1 MKADRQRLIADI
13 IRRTPVSSQD
23 ELAKVLRR
31 HGQKVTQATLS
42 RDLEEL
48 GAFKGRRN
56 GRAPVYLL
64 PDDPAEASGDAWLKR
79 MLVEF
84 ALDVSSSGNIVVVR
98 TPPGGAS
105 AVARAL
111 DAAALDDVLG
121 TVAGDDTIFIVSRA
135 ANGGAKLARALRAL
149 VNVPKL
155 KEA

>member
-1 MKADRQRLIADI
+1 VKAQRQRLIADI
-13 IRRTPVSSQD
+13 IRRTPVSSQE
-23 ELAKVLRR
+23 ELAKLLRR

-48 GAFKGRRN
+48 GAFKGRQN
-56 GRAPVYLL
+56 GKGAVYRL
-64 PDDPAEASGDAWLKR
+64 PDDPAEASGDWLRR
-79 MLVEF
+79 MLAEF
-84 ALDVSSSGNIVVVR
+84 VVDVASSGNMVVVR

-111 DAAALDDVLG
+111 DATGMPDVLG

-135 ANGGAKLARALRAL
+135 EKGGAKLARELRAL
-149 VNVPKL
+149 ISGPNL